1 MERAEKWILVSGVA
15 LGTALVAI
23 LILWCVE
30 KLMSLKNGWVQ
41 QVIDLDVGFF
51 PPFLLFVGLNMTL
64 VLPVLLI
71 CTYIEVRVRSCGR
84 ACVRVRC
91 GRTDTSLLFND
102 SPLLAA
108 WVCLRWWPI

>member
-41 QVIDLDVGFF
+41 QVVDLDVGFF

-71 CTYIEVRVRSCGR
+71 CTYIEVRVRSCVCDATGL
-84 ACVRVRC
+84 
-91 GRTDTSLLFND
+91 TLLFHD
-102 SPLLAA
+102 SPLSAA
-108 WVCLRWWPI
+108 WACLRWWPI